1 MTTDIRAECDPG
13 KQTAVN
19 RALFRELGL
28 TVISIGSA
36 PRAGRTTILERMLPF
51 LEDEFKV
58 AVLET
63 DLHPALDVRRIRR
76 AGAPVW
82 HIVTGILTGSKA
94 IRDVVRLALRFQRA
108 QDLPADPIPQ
118 RCWLSAFQWVS
129 VYRGEKTEY

>member
-76 AGAPVW
+76 GRRARLAHRHWNSHGLEGNKGCRSAGATIP
-82 HIVTGILTGSKA
+82 TRT
-94 IRDVVRLALRFQRA
+94 RLACRSNPAALLAVGLPVGLR
-108 QDLPADPIPQ
+108 
-118 RCWLSAFQWVS
+118 LS
-129 VYRGEKTEY
+129 R